1 MVAGLHGECAAD
13 SEPFGLRLQELTGE
27 LGDEGRNIA
36 QLAQAAESLERRQL
50 VVEQPFLDD
59 VHGKL
64 PCAAL
69 DGRRELFER

>member
-1 MVAGLHGECAAD
+1 MVAGQHGECAAD

-36 QLAQAAESLERRQL
+36 QLAKAAEPLERRQL
-50 VVEQPFLDD
+50 VVEQPFLDH

-64 PCAAL
+64 PGAAL